1 MNSFDASP
9 TPVAQRVGMAQ
20 LRRRAERL
28 LKLLELSAPL
38 PVIAN
43 ECVNIHRAAVLGLG
57 RHYFGSLGRDAV
69 ERARNDAELC
79 ETCDIPVK
87 PGHDV
92 CEPCRQRDE
101 ATFREIESE
110 SEQITREGDNND
122 EVWGG

>member
-1 MNSFDASP
+1 MTTYEASP
-9 TPVAQRVGMAQ
+9 TPAAQRVGLAQ

-69 ERARNDAELC
+69 ERARSDAELC
-79 ETCDIPVK
+79 DGCDNPVK
-87 PGHDV
+87 PGCET
-92 CEPCRQRDE
+92 CEPCREREE
-101 ATFREIESE
+101 AFVKGMTDG
-110 SEQITREGDNND
+110 Q
-122 EVWGG
+122 